1 MAILCTHCGKALP
14 RDDAQFCN
22 QCGALVPLVAK
33 DSSAPPAEQ
42 QSASRPPLREQIGLP
57 ASPPYAPPRR
67 PRREEPPQWIDQ
79 LDQGTRMRRPMR
91 EVSQESQAQDRE
103 QRPGPAEKSVQE
115 SREKNVMPPVEDV
128 WSGGSRS
135 PQEAGS
141 KQPANPLEAARADR
155 QLFSQESNAPTARV
169 EEAAPQEQADA
180 PSRNPAQRPGSTMRE
195 LRVKVWEET
204 ETVMMPS
211 EEKKPPMPSLPLP
224 EESVKATPALQPPKE
239 SLKGEQDAPSQNI
252 ASQEEQDAPSQNI
265 ASQEEKGVAAQDDG
279 IEDLPTRPLSAS
291 SFTAS
296 AADPALPVQR
306 ASTPRP
312 ARNQPSSRIEEVE
325 RLDTARLETQQ
336 QSRPAPQPVVEH
348 APPQRWS
355 SPPEGGARSQASF
368 QGAPTPIPAALRSP
382 STPPPAYAVQPMH
395 GRPDAPVAP
404 PSQAWQQSPAP
415 YAEPSAPVRRSR
427 SRNPLVIAL
436 ALLCLL
442 ALAGVG
448 TWLFL
453 GQSGGSQ
460 KSVQAKQA
468 FSDAGLGIALSY
480 PGGWNMHVDHQ
491 QGNASFYDSSHT
503 AQVTIVTA
511 PAAGQ
516 DPGQYMQKEAT
527 DLGMTGLKPGAA
539 ISFAGA
545 SWQQMQGTVQQ
556 KGATYSETLL
566 VTVHSNH
573 LFTIMQ
579 LAPQSVYADYDQV
592 AFSGIRATFQFL

>member
-22 QCGALVPLVAK
+22 HCGALVPLVAK
-33 DSSAPPAEQ
+33 DPSAEQ
-42 QSASRPPLREQIGLP
+42 QRASRPPVREQIGLP
-57 ASPPYAPPRR
+57 AAPPYAPPRR

-79 LDQGTRMRRPMR
+79 LDQGSRMRRPMR
-91 EVSQESQAQDRE
+91 EASQESQEQDRE
-103 QRPGPAEKSVQE
+103 KRPDPAEKSVQE
-115 SREKNVMPPVEDV
+115 SREQKVMPAVEDV
-128 WSGGSRS
+128 RPGGSR
-135 PQEAGS
+135 PRQEAGS
-141 KQPANPLEAARADR
+141 KQPANPLEAARADH
-155 QLFSQESNAPTARV
+155 QHFSQESSAPTARV
-169 EEAAPQEQADA
+169 EEAAPQARADA
-180 PSRNPAQRPGSTMRE
+180 PTRSSAQRPGSTLRE

-204 ETVMMPS
+204 ETVMLPS
-211 EEKKPPMPSLPLP
+211 EEKKAAALAPPPLKENIKEEKDVPS
-224 EESVKATPALQPPKE
+224 KHTTPK
-239 SLKGEQDAPSQNI
+239 
-252 ASQEEQDAPSQNI
+252 
-265 ASQEEKGVAAQDDG
+265 EEKGATVKDDG
-279 IEDLPTRPLSAS
+279 VEDLPTRPL
-291 SFTAS
+291 TAS
-296 AADPALPVQR
+296 PSPTGAAGSDLPVQR
-306 ASTPRP
+306 TSTPRP
-312 ARNQPSSRIEEVE
+312 ARHQHASQMEEVE
-325 RLDTARLETQQ
+325 RLDTARLEVQQ
-336 QSRPAPQPVVEH
+336 QNRPVPQPVVEHAPPQRWPVPQPVVEH

-368 QGAPTPIPAALRSP
+368 QGPPTPVPAAMHSP

-404 PSQAWQQSPAP
+404 PAQGWQQSPAS
-415 YAEPSAPVRRSR
+415 YAAPSAPVRRSR

-442 ALAGVG
+442 VLAGVG

-460 KSVQAKQA
+460 KGVQARQA

-480 PGGWNMHVDHQ
+480 PGGWNTHVDHQ

-503 AQVTIVTA
+503 AQVTIVTV

-516 DPGQYMQKEAT
+516 DVGQYMQKEAT
-527 DLGMTGLKPGAA
+527 GLGMTGLKPGAPV
-539 ISFAGA
+539 SFAGA
-545 SWQQMQGTVQQ
+545 SWQQVQGTVQQ

-566 VTVHSNH
+566 VTMHSNH